1 MNEVAFWEVAA
12 REWSAGS
19 QLQQEVPDAKSARG
33 RRRFALLP
41 TASLVGEACPVV
53 AGELLKLPRAVGGRR
68 PQSQLMKVKLQQAVR
83 VARVGMGASS
93 WVRLRLRNAR
103 VLPSSWVR
111 PSARALPGHLL
122 MKMKLQQVAREGEAG
137 EGEAVAREVARE
149 SGSCAFPACPS
160 QSLSATGRAKT
171 DRQSQ
176 WRRGDTPWRSAEFAP
191 RAGRLW

>member
-41 TASLVGEACPVV
+41 TASLVGEARPVV

-68 PQSQLMKVKLQQAVR
+68 PQSQLMKVKLQQAAR
-83 VARVGMGASS
+83 EARVGMGASS

-103 VLPSSWVR
+103 ALPSSWARLRNAARVN
-111 PSARALPGHLL
+111 ARALPGHLL

-149 SGSCAFPACPS
+149 SGSCDFPACPS

-176 WRRGDTPWRSAEFAP
+176 WGAGDCHGRSARFAP
-191 RAGRLW
+191 

>member
-1 MNEVAFWEVAA
+1 MAFWEVAA
-12 REWSAGS
+12 REWPAGS
-19 QLQQEVPDAKSARG
+19 QLQQEVPER
-33 RRRFALLP
+33 
-41 TASLVGEACPVV
+41 
-53 AGELLKLPRAVGGRR
+53 EL
-68 PQSQLMKVKLQQAVR
+68 QSQLMKVKLQQAAR
-83 VARVGMGASS
+83 EARVGMGASS

-103 VLPSSWVR
+103 ALPSSWVR

-176 WRRGDTPWRSAEFAP
+176 WRRGDTPWRSAELAP
-191 RAGRLW
+191 RAGRVW